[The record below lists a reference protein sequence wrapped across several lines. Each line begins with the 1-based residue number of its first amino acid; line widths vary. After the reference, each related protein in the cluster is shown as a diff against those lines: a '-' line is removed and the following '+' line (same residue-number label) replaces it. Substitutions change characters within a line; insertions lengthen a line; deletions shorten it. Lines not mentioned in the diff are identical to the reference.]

1 MDIEGYLIKQGTRF
15 LNRIQQ
21 TSFTAL
27 HVDEIEQQIHLQ
39 SLLLIPGL
47 DTMQRRHY
55 LFLQC
60 NDISASSL

>member
-47 DTMQRRHY
+47 DTMQRLHY
-55 LFLQC
+55 PFFQC
-60 NDISASSL
+60 NDISPSSL